1 MQKAFRNVLVIA
13 IIGVIIFG
21 VFSYING
28 NGNTP
33 KQLSY
38 SQFVEKLD
46 KGDLKTLEIQPEQNV
61 YLVSGKT
68 KNDEDYSSTILYNNE
83 KDLQKITNEA
93 KSQKGLDFKVKEEE
107 KQSVFVSMLTT
118 LIPVLIIAFLFI
130 FFLSQAQGGGGGGR
144 MMNFGKSKA
153 KMYDNQ
159 KRRVRFSD
167 VAGADEEKQELIEIV
182 DFLKDN
188 KKFKQMGS
196 RIPKGVLLV
205 GPPGTGK
212 TLLARAV
219 AGEAG
224 APFFSI
230 SGSDFV
236 EMFVGVGA
244 SRVRDLFEN
253 AKKNAPCIIFID
265 EIDAVG
271 RQRGAGV
278 GGGHDEREQ
287 TLNQL
292 LVEMD
297 GFGENEGII
306 MIAATNRPDIL
317 DPALLRPG
325 RFDRQIQVGRPDVKG
340 REAILHVHSKNKPLD
355 ETVDLKA
362 ISQRT
367 PGFSGADL
375 ENLLNEASL
384 IAAREGKNKIDMRDI
399 EEATDRVIAGPAKKS
414 RVISDKERNIVAHHE
429 AGHTVIGMVLDE
441 AEVVHKVTIV
451 PRGQAGGYAMMLPKQ
466 DRFLMTEP
474 ELLDK
479 ICGLLGGRVSEDI
492 NFHEVSTGASNDF
505 ERATQIARS
514 MVTEYGMSKKL
525 GPLQFSSSGGGQ
537 VFLGKDMQGEPNY
550 SGQIAY
556 EIDKEVQRIIKEQY
570 ERCKQIL
577 LDHEKELK
585 LIAKTLLT
593 EETLVAEQIRSLFYD
608 GVLPEVDYDAA
619 RVVKDEDS
627 DYSEG
632 KYGKS
637 YDDIREEQLE
647 EGKEDMREDRK
658 EDNDMNR
665 ERRHRQRDDRNNQT
679 GHDQLR
685 DGSNGDNDQH
695 RGHSNNEED
704 TGHEQSPNID
714 KPYNPNDPN
723 NPSNR

>member
-21 VFSYING
+21 LFSFLNG
-28 NGNTP
+28 NGNMP
-33 KQLSY
+33 KQLTY
-38 SQFVEKLD
+38 NQFVKQLD
-46 KGDLKTLEIQPEQNV
+46 KGDLKSLEIQPEQNV
-61 YLVSGKT
+61 YMVSGKT
-68 KNDEDYSSTILYNNE
+68 KDDKEYSSTILYNNDKE
-83 KDLQKITNEA
+83 LEKITDKAQN
-93 KSQKGLDFKVKEEE
+93 QDGLKFTVKEEE
-107 KQSVFVSMLTT
+107 KQSVFVSILTT
-118 LIPVLIIAFLFI
+118 LIPVLIIALLFI
-130 FFLSQAQGGGGGGR
+130 FFLSQAQGGGGGGGR

-153 KMYDNQ
+153 KMYDSQ
-159 KRRVRFSD
+159 KKRVRFSD

-188 KKFKQMGS
+188 KQFKQMGS

-224 APFFSI
+224 TPFFSI

-340 REAILHVHSKNKPLD
+340 REAILHVHAKNKPLD

-362 ISQRT
+362 VSQRT

-384 IAAREGKNKIDMRDI
+384 VAVREGKKKIDMRDI

-414 RVISDKERNIVAHHE
+414 RVISEKERNIVAHHE
-429 AGHTVIGMVLDE
+429 AGHTIIGMVLDE

-451 PRGQAGGYAMMLPKQ
+451 PRGQAGGYAIMLPKQ

-492 NFHEVSTGASNDF
+492 NFNEVSTGASNDF
-505 ERATQIARS
+505 ERATQIARQ

-525 GPLQFSSSGGGQ
+525 GPIQFSSSSNGQ
-537 VFLGKDMQGEPNY
+537 VFLGKDMQGDPEY

-570 ERCKQIL
+570 ERCKDIL
-577 LDHEKELK
+577 LEHKSQLL
-585 LIAKTLLT
+585 LIAESLLT
-593 EETLVAEQIRSLFYD
+593 EETLVAEQIQSLFHD
-608 GVLPEVDYDAA
+608 GVLPEVDYDGAK
-619 RVVKDEDS
+619 VVEEDKN
-627 DYSEG
+627 DFEDG

-637 YDDIREEQLE
+637 YEDVRKEQLNRSDDDQKDDHEDE
-647 EGKEDMREDRK
+647 E
-658 EDNDMNR
+658 
-665 ERRHRQRDDRNNQT
+665 
-679 GHDQLR
+679 
-685 DGSNGDNDQH
+685 SGDNEKD
-695 RGHSNNEED
+695 GENSEP
-704 TGHEQSPNID
+704 TGHEQAPDID
-714 KPYNPNDPN
+714 RPGNSNDPGRRN
-723 NPSNR
+723 

>member
-21 VFSYING
+21 LFSFLNG
-28 NGNTP
+28 NGNMP
-33 KQLSY
+33 KQLTY
-38 SQFVEKLD
+38 TQFVNKLN

-61 YLVSGKT
+61 YMVSGKT
-68 KNDEDYSSTILYNNE
+68 KKDEDYSSTILYNNE
-83 KDLQKITNEA
+83 KDLQKITDTA
-93 KSQKGLDFKVKEEE
+93 KKQDNLKFTVKEEE
-107 KQSVFVSMLTT
+107 KQSVFVSILTT
-118 LIPVLIIAFLFI
+118 LIPVLIIALLFI

-153 KMYDNQ
+153 KMYDSN

-212 TLLARAV
+212 TLLARVV

-340 REAILHVHSKNKPLD
+340 REAILHVHAKNKPLD

-414 RVISDKERNIVAHHE
+414 RVISEKERNIVAHHE
-429 AGHTVIGMVLDE
+429 AGHTIIGMVLDE
-441 AEVVHKVTIV
+441 AEIVHKVTIV

-492 NFHEVSTGASNDF
+492 NFGEVSTGASNDF

-525 GPLQFSSSGGGQ
+525 GPLQFSSNSGGQ

-556 EIDKEVQRIIKEQY
+556 EIDKEVQRIVKEQY

-577 LDHEKELK
+577 LEHEEQLK
-585 LIAKTLLT
+585 LIAKTLLS
-593 EETLVAEQIRSLFYD
+593 EETLVAEQIQSLFYD
-608 GVLPEVDYDAA
+608 GVLPEVDYDSAK
-619 RVVKDEDS
+619 VVKNENS
-627 DYSEG
+627 DYSDG

-637 YDDIREEQLE
+637 YNDIRKEQLE
-647 EGKEDMREDRK
+647 DDDKEDDDNHEKDEVNQDNTDREA
-658 EDNDMNR
+658 DNTSHTN
-665 ERRHRQRDDRNNQT
+665 EP
-679 GHDQLR
+679 GHQ
-685 DGSNGDNDQH
+685 
-695 RGHSNNEED
+695 
-704 TGHEQSPNID
+704 QSPNID

-723 NPSNR
+723 HRQ

>member
-21 VFSYING
+21 LFSFLNG
-28 NGNTP
+28 NGNMP
-33 KQLSY
+33 KQLTY
-38 SQFVEKLD
+38 TQFVSKLD
-46 KGDLKTLEIQPEQNV
+46 KGDLKSLEIQPEQNV
-61 YLVSGKT
+61 YMVSGKT
-68 KNDEDYSSTILYNNE
+68 KKGEDYSSTILFNNE
-83 KDLQKITNEA
+83 KDLQKITDTA
-93 KSQKGLDFKVKEEE
+93 QKQDGLKFTVKEEE
-107 KQSVFVSMLTT
+107 EQSVFVSILTT
-118 LIPVLIIAFLFI
+118 LIPVLIIALLFI

-153 KMYDNQ
+153 KMYDSS

-167 VAGADEEKQELIEIV
+167 VAGADEEKQELVEIV

-196 RIPKGVLLV
+196 RIPKGILLV

-340 REAILHVHSKNKPLD
+340 REAILHVHAKNKPLD

-429 AGHTVIGMVLDE
+429 AGHTIIGMVLDE

-492 NFHEVSTGASNDF
+492 NFGEVSTGASNDF

-525 GPLQFSSSGGGQ
+525 GPLQFSSSGNGQ

-556 EIDKEVQRIIKEQY
+556 EIDKEVQRIVKEQY
-570 ERCKQIL
+570 ERCKEIL
-577 LDHEKELK
+577 LEHQEQLK

-593 EETLVAEQIRSLFYD
+593 EETLVAEQIQSLFHE
-608 GVLPEVDYDAA
+608 GKLPEVDYDSAE
-619 RVVKDEDS
+619 VVTETDSEFKD
-627 DYSEG
+627 G

-637 YDDIREEQLE
+637 Y
-647 EGKEDMREDRK
+647 EDVRK
-658 EDNDMNR
+658 EQSLDNNDGESDHDND
-665 ERRHRQRDDRNNQT
+665 ESDT
-679 GHDQLR
+679 E
-685 DGSNGDNDQH
+685 S
-695 RGHSNNEED
+695 

-723 NPSNR
+723 HRE

>member
-1 MQKAFRNVLVIA
+1 MQKAFRNVLFIA
-13 IIGVIIFG
+13 IIGVVIFG
-21 VFSYING
+21 LFSWING
-28 NGNTP
+28 NGNVP
-33 KQLSY
+33 KELTY
-38 SQFVEKLD
+38 NQFMQNLED
-46 KGDLKTLEIQPEQNV
+46 GELKSLEIQPDNNV
-61 YLVSGKT
+61 YKVSGKLQ
-68 KNDEDYSSTILYNNE
+68 NDDDYASTILFNNSKE
-83 KDLQKITNEA
+83 LEQVTDAA
-93 KSQKGLDFKVKEEE
+93 KNQDGLDFTIKEEE
-107 KQSVFVSMLTT
+107 GQSVFLSILTT
-118 LIPVLIIAFLFI
+118 LIPIVVIALLFM

-153 KMYDNQ
+153 KMYDSQ
-159 KRRVRFSD
+159 KGRVRFSD

-188 KKFKQMGS
+188 NKFKQMGS

-212 TLLARAV
+212 TLIARAV

-224 APFFSI
+224 VPFFSI

-340 REAILHVHSKNKPLD
+340 REAILHVHAKNKPLD

-362 ISQRT
+362 IAQRT

-375 ENLLNEASL
+375 ENLLNEATL
-384 IAAREGKNKIDMRDI
+384 IAARSDKKKVDMRDI

-414 RVISDKERNIVAHHE
+414 RVISEKERNIVAHHE
-429 AGHTVIGMVLDE
+429 SGHTVIGMVLDE

-479 ICGLLGGRVSEDI
+479 ICGLLGGRVAEDI
-492 NFHEVSTGASNDF
+492 IFNEVSTGASNDF
-505 ERATQIARS
+505 ERATKIARE

-525 GPLQFSSSGGGQ
+525 GPLQFSNGGGGQ
-537 VFLGKDMQGEPNY
+537 VFLGKDMSGDPEY
-550 SGQIAY
+550 SGQIAF

-577 LDHEKELK
+577 LEHESQLR
-585 LIAKTLLT
+585 LIAETLLT
-593 EETLVAEQIRSLFYD
+593 EETLVAEQIQSLFHEGHLPVVNYD
-608 GVLPEVDYDAA
+608 EAKVVDHGD
-619 RVVKDEDS
+619 KDGFQD
-627 DYSEG
+627 G

-637 YDDIREEQLE
+637 YDEIRREQEELTERSHGGRTEQE
-647 EGKEDMREDRK
+647 EESDS
-658 EDNDMNR
+658 
-665 ERRHRQRDDRNNQT
+665 T
-679 GHDQLR
+679 
-685 DGSNGDNDQH
+685 
-695 RGHSNNEED
+695 EED
-704 TGHEQSPNID
+704 TTGYEGKPDIDRPGEDDPRQS
-714 KPYNPNDPN
+714 
-723 NPSNR
+723 

>member
-21 VFSYING
+21 LFSFLNG
-28 NGNTP
+28 NGNMP
-33 KQLSY
+33 KQLTY
-38 SQFVEKLD
+38 TQFVNKLN

-61 YLVSGKT
+61 YMVSGKT
-68 KNDEDYSSTILYNNE
+68 KKDEDYSSTILYNNE
-83 KDLQKITNEA
+83 KDLQKITDTA
-93 KSQKGLDFKVKEEE
+93 KKQDNLKFTVKEEE
-107 KQSVFVSMLTT
+107 KQSVFVSILTT
-118 LIPVLIIAFLFI
+118 LIPVLIIALLFI

-153 KMYDNQ
+153 KMYDSN

-306 MIAATNRPDIL
+306 MIAVQTA
-317 DPALLRPG
+317 
-325 RFDRQIQVGRPDVKG
+325 QI
-340 REAILHVHSKNKPLD
+340 S
-355 ETVDLKA
+355 
-362 ISQRT
+362 
-367 PGFSGADL
+367 
-375 ENLLNEASL
+375 
-384 IAAREGKNKIDMRDI
+384 
-399 EEATDRVIAGPAKKS
+399 
-414 RVISDKERNIVAHHE
+414 
-429 AGHTVIGMVLDE
+429 
-441 AEVVHKVTIV
+441 
-451 PRGQAGGYAMMLPKQ
+451 
-466 DRFLMTEP
+466 
-474 ELLDK
+474 
-479 ICGLLGGRVSEDI
+479 
-492 NFHEVSTGASNDF
+492 
-505 ERATQIARS
+505 
-514 MVTEYGMSKKL
+514 
-525 GPLQFSSSGGGQ
+525 
-537 VFLGKDMQGEPNY
+537 
-550 SGQIAY
+550 
-556 EIDKEVQRIIKEQY
+556 
-570 ERCKQIL
+570 
-577 LDHEKELK
+577 
-585 LIAKTLLT
+585 
-593 EETLVAEQIRSLFYD
+593 
-608 GVLPEVDYDAA
+608 
-619 RVVKDEDS
+619 
-627 DYSEG
+627 
-632 KYGKS
+632 
-637 YDDIREEQLE
+637 
-647 EGKEDMREDRK
+647 
-658 EDNDMNR
+658 
-665 ERRHRQRDDRNNQT
+665 
-679 GHDQLR
+679 
-685 DGSNGDNDQH
+685 
-695 RGHSNNEED
+695 
-704 TGHEQSPNID
+704 
-714 KPYNPNDPN
+714 
-723 NPSNR
+723 

>member
-21 VFSYING
+21 LFSFLNG
-28 NGNTP
+28 NGNMP
-33 KQLSY
+33 KQLTY
-38 SQFVEKLD
+38 TQFVNKLN

-61 YLVSGKT
+61 YMVSGKT
-68 KNDEDYSSTILYNNE
+68 KKDEDYSSTILYNNE
-83 KDLQKITNEA
+83 KDLQKITDTA
-93 KSQKGLDFKVKEEE
+93 KKQDNLKFTVKEEE
-107 KQSVFVSMLTT
+107 KQSVFVSILTT
-118 LIPVLIIAFLFI
+118 LIPVLIIALLFI

-153 KMYDNQ
+153 KMYDSN

-205 GPPGTGK
+205 GP
-212 TLLARAV
+212 

-340 REAILHVHSKNKPLD
+340 REAILHVHAKNKPLD

-414 RVISDKERNIVAHHE
+414 RVISEKERNIVAHHE
-429 AGHTVIGMVLDE
+429 AGHTIIGMVLDE
-441 AEVVHKVTIV
+441 AEIVHKVTIV

-492 NFHEVSTGASNDF
+492 NFGEVSTGASNDF

-525 GPLQFSSSGGGQ
+525 GPLQFSSNSGGQ

-556 EIDKEVQRIIKEQY
+556 EIDKEVQRIVKEQY

-577 LDHEKELK
+577 LEHEEQLK
-585 LIAKTLLT
+585 LIAKTLLS
-593 EETLVAEQIRSLFYD
+593 EETLVAEQIQSLFYD
-608 GVLPEVDYDAA
+608 GVLPEVDYDSAK
-619 RVVKDEDS
+619 VVKNENS
-627 DYSEG
+627 DYSDG

-637 YDDIREEQLE
+637 YNDIRKEQLE
-647 EGKEDMREDRK
+647 DDDKEDDDNHEKDEVNQDNTDREA
-658 EDNDMNR
+658 DNTSHTN
-665 ERRHRQRDDRNNQT
+665 EP
-679 GHDQLR
+679 GHQ
-685 DGSNGDNDQH
+685 
-695 RGHSNNEED
+695 
-704 TGHEQSPNID
+704 QSPNID

-723 NPSNR
+723 HRQ

>member
-21 VFSYING
+21 LFSWLNG
-28 NGNTP
+28 NGNMP
-33 KQLSY
+33 KQLTY
-38 SQFVEKLD
+38 NQFVKQLD
-46 KGDLKTLEIQPEQNV
+46 KGELKSLEIQPEQNV
-61 YLVSGKT
+61 YMVSGKT
-68 KNDEDYSSTILYNNE
+68 KKDEDYSSTILYNNDKE
-83 KDLQKITNEA
+83 LEKITDKA
-93 KSQKGLDFKVKEEE
+93 QSQDGLKFTVKEEE
-107 KQSVFVSMLTT
+107 KQSVFVSILTT
-118 LIPVLIIAFLFI
+118 LIPVLIIALLFI
-130 FFLSQAQGGGGGGR
+130 FFLSQAQGGGGGGGR

-153 KMYDNQ
+153 KMYDSQ
-159 KRRVRFSD
+159 KKRVRFSD

-188 KKFKQMGS
+188 KQFKQMGS

-224 APFFSI
+224 TPFFSI

-340 REAILHVHSKNKPLD
+340 REAILHVHARNKPLD

-362 ISQRT
+362 VSQRT

-384 IAAREGKNKIDMRDI
+384 VAVREGKKKIDMRDI

-414 RVISDKERNIVAHHE
+414 RVISEKERNIVAHHE
-429 AGHTVIGMVLDE
+429 AGHTIIGMVLDE

-492 NFHEVSTGASNDF
+492 NFNEVSTGASNDF
-505 ERATQIARS
+505 ERATQIARQ

-525 GPLQFSSSGGGQ
+525 GTVQFTSSSNGQ
-537 VFLGKDMQGEPNY
+537 VFLGKDMQGDPEY

-570 ERCKQIL
+570 ERCKDIL
-577 LDHEKELK
+577 LEHQSQLL
-585 LIAKTLLT
+585 LIAESLLK

-619 RVVKDEDS
+619 EVVS
-627 DYSEG
+627 DQESEFKEG

-637 YDDIREEQLE
+637 YEDVRKEQLE
-647 EGKEDMREDRK
+647 VDKQEDQQEEKDIDKESKDSEH
-658 EDNDMNR
+658 DNDN
-665 ERRHRQRDDRNNQT
+665 
-679 GHDQLR
+679 
-685 DGSNGDNDQH
+685 S
-695 RGHSNNEED
+695 EE
-704 TGHEQSPNID
+704 TGHEQAPNID
-714 KPYNPNDPN
+714 KPSNPSDPNDP
-723 NPSNR
+723 SNRN

>member
-1 MQKAFRNVLVIA
+1 MFIRDRQ
-13 IIGVIIFG
+13 
-21 VFSYING
+21 
-28 NGNTP
+28 
-33 KQLSY
+33 
-38 SQFVEKLD
+38 LD
-46 KGDLKTLEIQPEQNV
+46 KGELKSLEIQPEQNV
-61 YLVSGKT
+61 YMVSGKT
-68 KNDEDYSSTILYNNE
+68 KKDEDYSSTILYNNE
-83 KDLQKITNEA
+83 KDLQKITDTA
-93 KSQKGLDFKVKEEE
+93 KKQDNLKFTVKEEE
-107 KQSVFVSMLTT
+107 KQSVFVSILTT
-118 LIPVLIIAFLFI
+118 LIPVLIIALLFI

-153 KMYDNQ
+153 KMYDSN

-340 REAILHVHSKNKPLD
+340 REAILHVHAKNKPLD

-414 RVISDKERNIVAHHE
+414 RVISEKERNIVAHHE
-429 AGHTVIGMVLDE
+429 AGHTIIGMVLDE
-441 AEVVHKVTIV
+441 AEIVHKVTIV

-492 NFHEVSTGASNDF
+492 NFGEVSTGASNDF

-525 GPLQFSSSGGGQ
+525 GPLQFSSNSGGQ

-556 EIDKEVQRIIKEQY
+556 EIDKEVQRIVKEQY

-577 LDHEKELK
+577 LEHEEQLK
-585 LIAKTLLT
+585 LIAKTLLS
-593 EETLVAEQIRSLFYD
+593 EETLVAEQIQSLFYD
-608 GVLPEVDYDAA
+608 GVLPEVDYDSAK
-619 RVVKDEDS
+619 VVKNENS
-627 DYSEG
+627 DYSDG

-637 YDDIREEQLE
+637 YNDIRKEQLE
-647 EGKEDMREDRK
+647 DDDKEDDDNHEKDEVNQDNTDREA
-658 EDNDMNR
+658 DNTSHTN
-665 ERRHRQRDDRNNQT
+665 EP
-679 GHDQLR
+679 GHQ
-685 DGSNGDNDQH
+685 
-695 RGHSNNEED
+695 
-704 TGHEQSPNID
+704 QSPNID

-723 NPSNR
+723 HRQ

>member
-1 MQKAFRNVLVIA
+1 MQKAFRNVLFIA
-13 IIGVIIFG
+13 IVGVVIFG
-21 VFSYING
+21 LFSWING
-28 NGNTP
+28 NGNVP
-33 KQLSY
+33 KELTY
-38 SQFVEKLD
+38 TQFIQKLD
-46 KGDLKTLEIQPEQNV
+46 NGELKSLEIQPENNV
-61 YLVSGKT
+61 YKVSGKL
-68 KNDEDYSSTILYNNE
+68 KNNDDYASTILFNNDQE
-83 KDLQKITNEA
+83 LNKVTETAKD
-93 KSQKGLDFKVKEEE
+93 QKGLDFTVKEEE
-107 KQSVFVSMLTT
+107 GQSVFVSIIST
-118 LIPVLIIAFLFI
+118 LIPVLVIALLFI

-153 KMYDNQ
+153 KMYDSQ
-159 KRRVRFSD
+159 KGRVRFTD

-224 APFFSI
+224 VPFFSI

-325 RFDRQIQVGRPDVKG
+325 RFDRQIQVGRPDVTG
-340 REAILHVHSKNKPLD
+340 REAILHVHAKNKPLD

-362 ISQRT
+362 IAQRT

-384 IAAREGKNKIDMRDI
+384 IAARSGKKKIDMRDI

-414 RVISDKERNIVAHHE
+414 RVISEKERNIVAHHE
-429 AGHTVIGMVLDE
+429 AGHTIIGMVLDE

-479 ICGLLGGRVSEDI
+479 ICGLLGGRVAEDI
-492 NFHEVSTGASNDF
+492 IFNEVSTGASNDF
-505 ERATQIARS
+505 ERATQIARE
-514 MVTEYGMSKKL
+514 MVTKYGMSKKL
-525 GPLQFSSSGGGQ
+525 GTVQFSHGGGQ
-537 VFLGKDMQGEPNY
+537 VFLGKDMSGEPEY
-550 SGQIAY
+550 SGQIAF

-577 LDHEKELK
+577 LDHESQLK

-593 EETLVAEQIRSLFYD
+593 EETLVAEQIQSLFHE
-608 GVLPEVDYDAA
+608 GHLPEVNYDDAK
-619 RVVKDEDS
+619 VVNHSENKAFD
-627 DYSEG
+627 EG

-637 YDDIREEQLE
+637 YDDIRREQQELT
-647 EGKEDMREDRK
+647 GRA
-658 EDNDMNR
+658 NR
-665 ERRHRQRDDRNNQT
+665 DQSERRNEDETTNETEPKDSENRQQND
-679 GHDQLR
+679 
-685 DGSNGDNDQH
+685 NGDT
-695 RGHSNNEED
+695 
-704 TGHEQSPNID
+704 TGYEQEPNID
-714 KPYNPNDPN
+714 RPGNDQP
-723 NPSNR
+723 PRQ

>member
-21 VFSYING
+21 LFSFLNG
-28 NGNTP
+28 NGNMP
-33 KQLSY
+33 KQLTY
-38 SQFVEKLD
+38 TQFVNKLN

-61 YLVSGKT
+61 YMVSGKT
-68 KNDEDYSSTILYNNE
+68 KKDEDYSSTILYNNE
-83 KDLQKITNEA
+83 KDLQKITDTA
-93 KSQKGLDFKVKEEE
+93 KKQDNLKFTVKEEE
-107 KQSVFVSMLTT
+107 KQSVFVSILTT
-118 LIPVLIIAFLFI
+118 LIPVLIIALLFI

-153 KMYDNQ
+153 KMYDSN

-340 REAILHVHSKNKPLD
+340 REAILHVHAKNKPLD

-367 PGFSGADL
+367 PGFSGAEL

-414 RVISDKERNIVAHHE
+414 RVISEKERNIVAHHE
-429 AGHTVIGMVLDE
+429 AGHTIIGMVLDE
-441 AEVVHKVTIV
+441 AEIVHKVTIV

-492 NFHEVSTGASNDF
+492 NFGEVSTGASNDF

-525 GPLQFSSSGGGQ
+525 GPLQFSSNSGGQ

-556 EIDKEVQRIIKEQY
+556 EIDKEVQRIVKEQY

-577 LDHEKELK
+577 LEHEEQLK
-585 LIAKTLLT
+585 LIAKTLLS
-593 EETLVAEQIRSLFYD
+593 EETLVAEQIQSLFYD
-608 GVLPEVDYDAA
+608 GVLPEVDYDSAK
-619 RVVKDEDS
+619 VVKNENS
-627 DYSEG
+627 DYSDG

-637 YDDIREEQLE
+637 YNDIRKEQLE
-647 EGKEDMREDRK
+647 DDDKEDDDNHEKDEVNQDNTDREA
-658 EDNDMNR
+658 DNTSHTN
-665 ERRHRQRDDRNNQT
+665 EP
-679 GHDQLR
+679 GHQ
-685 DGSNGDNDQH
+685 
-695 RGHSNNEED
+695 
-704 TGHEQSPNID
+704 QSPNID

-723 NPSNR
+723 HRQ

>member
-1 MQKAFRNVLVIA
+1 MLVIA

-21 VFSYING
+21 LFSFLNG
-28 NGNTP
+28 NGNMP
-33 KQLSY
+33 KQLTY
-38 SQFVEKLD
+38 TQFVNKLN

-61 YLVSGKT
+61 YMVSGKT
-68 KNDEDYSSTILYNNE
+68 KKDEDYSSTILYNNE
-83 KDLQKITNEA
+83 KDLQKITDTA
-93 KSQKGLDFKVKEEE
+93 KKQDNLKFTVKEEE
-107 KQSVFVSMLTT
+107 KQSVFVSILST
-118 LIPVLIIAFLFI
+118 LIPVLIIALLFI

-153 KMYDNQ
+153 KMYDSN

-414 RVISDKERNIVAHHE
+414 RVISEKERNIVAHHE
-429 AGHTVIGMVLDE
+429 AGHTIIGMVLDE

-492 NFHEVSTGASNDF
+492 NFGEVSTGASNDF

-556 EIDKEVQRIIKEQY
+556 EIDKEVQRIVKEQY

-577 LDHEKELK
+577 LEHQEQLK

-593 EETLVAEQIRSLFYD
+593 EETLVAEQIRALFYD
-608 GVLPEVDYDAA
+608 GELPEVDYDAA
-619 RVVKDEDS
+619 KVVKDEDT
-627 DYSEG
+627 DYSDG

-637 YDDIREEQLE
+637 YDDIRKEQLD
-647 EGKEDMREDRK
+647 EGDEKEKEDRK
-658 EDNDMNR
+658 ENR
-665 ERRHRQRDDRNNQT
+665 DIEHERRRQHNED
-679 GHDQLR
+679 HDYKGQE
-685 DGSNGDNDQH
+685 SDQD
-695 RGHSNNEED
+695 SD
-704 TGHEQSPNID
+704 SDVTGHEQSPNID
-714 KPYNPNDPN
+714 KPYDPN
-723 NPSNR
+723 NPDNRH

>member
-1 MQKAFRNVLVIA
+1 MQKAFRNVLFIA
-13 IIGVIIFG
+13 IVGVVIFG
-21 VFSYING
+21 LFSWING
-28 NGNTP
+28 NGNVP
-33 KQLSY
+33 KELTY
-38 SQFVEKLD
+38 TQFIQKLD
-46 KGDLKTLEIQPEQNV
+46 NGELKSLEIQPENNV
-61 YLVSGKT
+61 YKVSGKL
-68 KNDEDYSSTILYNNE
+68 KNNDDYASTILFNNDQE
-83 KDLQKITNEA
+83 LNKVTETAKD
-93 KSQKGLDFKVKEEE
+93 QKGLDFTVKEEE
-107 KQSVFVSMLTT
+107 GQSVFVSIIST
-118 LIPVLIIAFLFI
+118 LIPVLVIALLFI

-153 KMYDNQ
+153 KMYDSQ
-159 KRRVRFSD
+159 KGRVRFTD

-224 APFFSI
+224 VPFFSI

-325 RFDRQIQVGRPDVKG
+325 RFDRQIQVGRPDVTG
-340 REAILHVHSKNKPLD
+340 REAILHVHAKNKPLD

-362 ISQRT
+362 IAQRT

-384 IAAREGKNKIDMRDI
+384 IAARSGKKKIDMRDI

-414 RVISDKERNIVAHHE
+414 RVISEKERNIVAHHE
-429 AGHTVIGMVLDE
+429 AGHTIIGMVLDE

-479 ICGLLGGRVSEDI
+479 ICGLLGGRVAEDI
-492 NFHEVSTGASNDF
+492 IFNEVSTGASNDF
-505 ERATQIARS
+505 ERATQIARE
-514 MVTEYGMSKKL
+514 MVTKYGMSKKL
-525 GPLQFSSSGGGQ
+525 GTVQFSHGGGQ
-537 VFLGKDMQGEPNY
+537 VFLGKDMSGEPEY
-550 SGQIAY
+550 SGQIAF
-556 EIDKEVQRIIKEQY
+556 EIDKEVQRIIKGQY

-577 LDHEKELK
+577 LDHESQLK

-593 EETLVAEQIRSLFYD
+593 EETLVAEQIQSLFHE
-608 GVLPEVDYDAA
+608 GHLPEVNYDDAK
-619 RVVKDEDS
+619 VVNHSENKAFD
-627 DYSEG
+627 EG

-637 YDDIREEQLE
+637 YDDIRREQQELT
-647 EGKEDMREDRK
+647 GRA
-658 EDNDMNR
+658 NR
-665 ERRHRQRDDRNNQT
+665 DQSERRNEDETTNETEPKDSENRQQND
-679 GHDQLR
+679 
-685 DGSNGDNDQH
+685 NGDT
-695 RGHSNNEED
+695 
-704 TGHEQSPNID
+704 TGYEQEPNID
-714 KPYNPNDPN
+714 RPGNDQP
-723 NPSNR
+723 PRQ

>member
-1 MQKAFRNVLVIA
+1 MQKAFRNVLFIA
-13 IIGVIIFG
+13 IVGVVIFG
-21 VFSYING
+21 LFSWING
-28 NGNTP
+28 NGNVP
-33 KQLSY
+33 KELTY
-38 SQFVEKLD
+38 TQFIQKLD
-46 KGDLKTLEIQPEQNV
+46 NGELKSLEIQPENNV
-61 YLVSGKT
+61 YKVSGKL
-68 KNDEDYSSTILYNNE
+68 KNNDDYASTILFNNDQE
-83 KDLQKITNEA
+83 LNKVTETAKD
-93 KSQKGLDFKVKEEE
+93 QKGLDFTVKEEE
-107 KQSVFVSMLTT
+107 GQSVFVSIIST
-118 LIPVLIIAFLFI
+118 LIPVLVIALLFI

-153 KMYDNQ
+153 KMYDSQ
-159 KRRVRFSD
+159 KGRVRFTD

-224 APFFSI
+224 VPFFSI

-325 RFDRQIQVGRPDVKG
+325 RFDRQIQVGRPDVTG
-340 REAILHVHSKNKPLD
+340 REAILHVHAKNKPLD

-362 ISQRT
+362 IAQRT

-384 IAAREGKNKIDMRDI
+384 IAARSGKKKIDMRDI

-414 RVISDKERNIVAHHE
+414 RVISEKERNIVAHHE
-429 AGHTVIGMVLDE
+429 AGHTIIGMVLDE

-479 ICGLLGGRVSEDI
+479 ICGLLGGRVAEDI
-492 NFHEVSTGASNDF
+492 IFNEVSTGASNDF
-505 ERATQIARS
+505 ERATQIARE
-514 MVTEYGMSKKL
+514 MVTKYGMSKKL
-525 GPLQFSSSGGGQ
+525 GTVQFSHGGGQ
-537 VFLGKDMQGEPNY
+537 VFLGKDMSGEPEY
-550 SGQIAY
+550 SGQIAF

-577 LDHEKELK
+577 LDHESQLK

-593 EETLVAEQIRSLFYD
+593 EETLVAEQIQSLFHE
-608 GVLPEVDYDAA
+608 GHLPEVNYDDAK
-619 RVVKDEDS
+619 VVNHSENKAFD
-627 DYSEG
+627 EG

-637 YDDIREEQLE
+637 YDDIHREQQELT
-647 EGKEDMREDRK
+647 GRA
-658 EDNDMNR
+658 NR
-665 ERRHRQRDDRNNQT
+665 DQSERRNEDETTNETEPKDSEDTQQND
-679 GHDQLR
+679 
-685 DGSNGDNDQH
+685 NGDT
-695 RGHSNNEED
+695 
-704 TGHEQSPNID
+704 TGYEQEPNID
-714 KPYNPNDPN
+714 RPGNDQP
-723 NPSNR
+723 PRQ

>member
-21 VFSYING
+21 LFSFLNG
-28 NGNTP
+28 NGNMP
-33 KQLSY
+33 KQLTY
-38 SQFVEKLD
+38 TQFVNKLD
-46 KGDLKTLEIQPEQNV
+46 KGDLKSLEIQPEQNV
-61 YLVSGKT
+61 YMVSGKT
-68 KNDEDYSSTILYNNE
+68 KNGEDYSSTILFNNE
-83 KDLQKITNEA
+83 KDLQKITDTA
-93 KSQKGLDFKVKEEE
+93 KKQDGLKFTVKEEE
-107 KQSVFVSMLTT
+107 EQSVFVSILTT
-118 LIPVLIIAFLFI
+118 LIPVLIIALLFI

-153 KMYDNQ
+153 KMYDSS

-167 VAGADEEKQELIEIV
+167 VAGADEEKQELVEIV

-340 REAILHVHSKNKPLD
+340 REAILHVHAKNKPLD

-429 AGHTVIGMVLDE
+429 AGHTIIGMVLDE

-492 NFHEVSTGASNDF
+492 NFGEVSTGASNDF

-556 EIDKEVQRIIKEQY
+556 EIDKEVQRIVKEQY
-570 ERCKQIL
+570 ERCKEIL
-577 LDHEKELK
+577 LEHQDQLK

-593 EETLVAEQIRSLFYD
+593 EETLVAEQIQSLFHE
-608 GVLPEVDYDAA
+608 GKLPEVDYDSAE
-619 RVVKDEDS
+619 VVKETNSEFD
-627 DYSEG
+627 EG

-637 YDDIREEQLE
+637 Y
-647 EGKEDMREDRK
+647 EDVRK
-658 EDNDMNR
+658 EQSLDHKGDDN
-665 ERRHRQRDDRNNQT
+665 H
-679 GHDQLR
+679 H
-685 DGSNGDNDQH
+685 
-695 RGHSNNEED
+695 ED
-704 TGHEQSPNID
+704 ESEDEPTGHEQSSNID

-723 NPSNR
+723 HRE

>member
-1 MQKAFRNVLVIA
+1 MQKAFRNVLFIA
-13 IIGVIIFG
+13 IVGVVIFG
-21 VFSYING
+21 LFSWING
-28 NGNTP
+28 NGNVP
-33 KQLSY
+33 KELTY
-38 SQFVEKLD
+38 TQFIQKLD
-46 KGDLKTLEIQPEQNV
+46 NGELKSLEIQPENNV
-61 YLVSGKT
+61 YKVSGKL
-68 KNDEDYSSTILYNNE
+68 KNNDDYASTILFNNDQE
-83 KDLQKITNEA
+83 LNKVTETAKD
-93 KSQKGLDFKVKEEE
+93 QKGLDFTVKEEE
-107 KQSVFVSMLTT
+107 GQSVFVSIIST
-118 LIPVLIIAFLFI
+118 LIPVLVIALLFI

-153 KMYDNQ
+153 KMYDSQ
-159 KRRVRFSD
+159 KGRVRFTD

-224 APFFSI
+224 VPFFSI

-325 RFDRQIQVGRPDVKG
+325 RFDRQIQVGRPDVTG
-340 REAILHVHSKNKPLD
+340 REAILHVHAKNKPLD

-362 ISQRT
+362 IAQRT

-384 IAAREGKNKIDMRDI
+384 IAARSGKKKIDMRDI

-414 RVISDKERNIVAHHE
+414 RVISEKERNIVAHHE
-429 AGHTVIGMVLDE
+429 AGHTIIGMVLDE

-451 PRGQAGGYAMMLPKQ
+451 LRGQAGGYAMMLPKQ

-479 ICGLLGGRVSEDI
+479 ICGLLGGRVAEDI
-492 NFHEVSTGASNDF
+492 IFNEVSTGASNDF
-505 ERATQIARS
+505 ERATQIARE
-514 MVTEYGMSKKL
+514 MVTKYGMSKKL
-525 GPLQFSSSGGGQ
+525 GTVQFSHGGGQ
-537 VFLGKDMQGEPNY
+537 VFLGKDMSGEPEY
-550 SGQIAY
+550 SGQIAF

-577 LDHEKELK
+577 LDHESQLK

-593 EETLVAEQIRSLFYD
+593 EETLVAEQIQSLFHE
-608 GVLPEVDYDAA
+608 GHLPEVNYDDAK
-619 RVVKDEDS
+619 VVNHSENKAFD
-627 DYSEG
+627 EG

-637 YDDIREEQLE
+637 YDDIRREQQELT
-647 EGKEDMREDRK
+647 GRA
-658 EDNDMNR
+658 NR
-665 ERRHRQRDDRNNQT
+665 DQSERRNEDETTNETEPKDSEDTQQND
-679 GHDQLR
+679 
-685 DGSNGDNDQH
+685 NGDT
-695 RGHSNNEED
+695 
-704 TGHEQSPNID
+704 TGYEQEPNID
-714 KPYNPNDPN
+714 RPGNDQP
-723 NPSNR
+723 PRQ

>member
-21 VFSYING
+21 LFSFLNG
-28 NGNTP
+28 NGNMP
-33 KQLSY
+33 KQLTY
-38 SQFVEKLD
+38 TQFVNKLN

-61 YLVSGKT
+61 YMVSGKT
-68 KNDEDYSSTILYNNE
+68 KKDEDYSSTILYNNE
-83 KDLQKITNEA
+83 KDLQKITDTA
-93 KSQKGLDFKVKEEE
+93 KKQDNLKFTVKEEE
-107 KQSVFVSMLTT
+107 KQSVFVSILTT
-118 LIPVLIIAFLFI
+118 LIPVLIIALLFI

-153 KMYDNQ
+153 KMYDSN

-325 RFDRQIQVGRPDVKG
+325 RFDRQNQVGRPDVKG
-340 REAILHVHSKNKPLD
+340 REAILHVHAKNKPLD

-414 RVISDKERNIVAHHE
+414 RVISEKERNIVAHHE
-429 AGHTVIGMVLDE
+429 AGHTIIGMVLDE
-441 AEVVHKVTIV
+441 AEIVHKVTIV

-492 NFHEVSTGASNDF
+492 NFGEVSTGASNDF

-525 GPLQFSSSGGGQ
+525 GPLQFSSNSGGQ

-556 EIDKEVQRIIKEQY
+556 EIDKEVQRIVKEQY

-577 LDHEKELK
+577 LEHEEQLK
-585 LIAKTLLT
+585 LIAKTLLS
-593 EETLVAEQIRSLFYD
+593 EETLVAEQIQSLFYD
-608 GVLPEVDYDAA
+608 GVLPEVDYDSAK
-619 RVVKDEDS
+619 VVKNENS
-627 DYSEG
+627 DYSDG

-637 YDDIREEQLE
+637 YNDIRKEQLE
-647 EGKEDMREDRK
+647 DDDKEDDDNHEKDEVNQDNTDREA
-658 EDNDMNR
+658 DNTSHTN
-665 ERRHRQRDDRNNQT
+665 EP
-679 GHDQLR
+679 GHQ
-685 DGSNGDNDQH
+685 
-695 RGHSNNEED
+695 
-704 TGHEQSPNID
+704 QSPNID

-723 NPSNR
+723 HRQ

>member
-1 MQKAFRNVLVIA
+1 MQKAFRNVLFIA
-13 IIGVIIFG
+13 IVGVVIFG
-21 VFSYING
+21 LFSWING
-28 NGNTP
+28 NGNVP
-33 KQLSY
+33 KELTY
-38 SQFVEKLD
+38 TQFIQKLD
-46 KGDLKTLEIQPEQNV
+46 NGELKSLEIQPENNV
-61 YLVSGKT
+61 YKVSGKL
-68 KNDEDYSSTILYNNE
+68 KNNDDYASTILFNNDQE
-83 KDLQKITNEA
+83 LNKVTETAKD
-93 KSQKGLDFKVKEEE
+93 QKGLDFTVKEEE
-107 KQSVFVSMLTT
+107 GQSVFVSIIST
-118 LIPVLIIAFLFI
+118 LIPVLVIALLFI

-153 KMYDNQ
+153 KMYDSQ
-159 KRRVRFSD
+159 KGRVRFTD

-224 APFFSI
+224 VPFFSI

-325 RFDRQIQVGRPDVKG
+325 RFDRQIQVGRPDVTG
-340 REAILHVHSKNKPLD
+340 REAILHVHAKNKPLD

-362 ISQRT
+362 IAQRT

-384 IAAREGKNKIDMRDI
+384 IAARSGKKKIDMRDI

-414 RVISDKERNIVAHHE
+414 RVISEKERNIVAHHE
-429 AGHTVIGMVLDE
+429 AGHTIIGMVLDE

-479 ICGLLGGRVSEDI
+479 ICGLLGGRGAEDI
-492 NFHEVSTGASNDF
+492 IFNEVSTGASNDF
-505 ERATQIARS
+505 ERATQIARE
-514 MVTEYGMSKKL
+514 MVTKYGMSKKL
-525 GPLQFSSSGGGQ
+525 GTVQFSHGGGQ
-537 VFLGKDMQGEPNY
+537 VFLGKDMSGEPEY
-550 SGQIAY
+550 SGQIAF

-577 LDHEKELK
+577 LDHESQLK

-593 EETLVAEQIRSLFYD
+593 EETLVAEQIQSLFHE
-608 GVLPEVDYDAA
+608 GHLPEVNYDDAK
-619 RVVKDEDS
+619 VVNHSENKAFD
-627 DYSEG
+627 EG

-637 YDDIREEQLE
+637 YDDIRREQQELT
-647 EGKEDMREDRK
+647 GRA
-658 EDNDMNR
+658 NR
-665 ERRHRQRDDRNNQT
+665 DQSERRNEDETTNETEPKDSEDTQQND
-679 GHDQLR
+679 
-685 DGSNGDNDQH
+685 NGDT
-695 RGHSNNEED
+695 
-704 TGHEQSPNID
+704 TGYEQEPNID
-714 KPYNPNDPN
+714 RPGNDQP
-723 NPSNR
+723 PRQ

>member
-21 VFSYING
+21 LFSWLNG
-28 NGNTP
+28 NGNMP
-33 KQLSY
+33 KQLTY
-38 SQFVEKLD
+38 NQFVEKLD
-46 KGDLKTLEIQPEQNV
+46 KGDLKSLEIQPEQSV
-61 YLVSGKT
+61 YMVSGKT
-68 KNDEDYSSTILYNNE
+68 KNDEDYSSTILYNNDKE
-83 KDLQKITNEA
+83 LQKITDTA
-93 KSQKGLDFKVKEEE
+93 QKQDNLKFTVKEEE
-107 KQSVFVSMLTT
+107 KQSVFVSILTT
-118 LIPVLIIAFLFI
+118 LIPVLIIALLFI

-153 KMYDNQ
+153 KMYDSQ
-159 KRRVRFSD
+159 KKRVRFSD
-167 VAGADEEKQELIEIV
+167 VAGADEEKQELVEIV

-188 KKFKQMGS
+188 KQFKQMGS

-224 APFFSI
+224 TPFFSI

-340 REAILHVHSKNKPLD
+340 REAILHVHAKNKPLD

-384 IAAREGKNKIDMRDI
+384 VAVREGKKKIDMRDI

-414 RVISDKERNIVAHHE
+414 RVISEKERNIVAHHE
-429 AGHTVIGMVLDE
+429 AGHTIIGMVLDE

-492 NFHEVSTGASNDF
+492 NFGEVSTGASNDF
-505 ERATQIARS
+505 ERATHIARQ
-514 MVTEYGMSKKL
+514 MVTEYGMSEKL
-525 GPLQFSSSGGGQ
+525 GPLQFSSGSGGQ
-537 VFLGKDMQGEPNY
+537 VFLGKDMQGDPEY

-556 EIDKEVQRIIKEQY
+556 EIDKEVQRIVKEQY
-570 ERCKQIL
+570 ARAKDIL
-577 LDHEKELK
+577 LEHKKQLV
-585 LIAKTLLT
+585 LIAETLLT
-593 EETLVAEQIRSLFYD
+593 EETLVAEQIKSLFND
-608 GVLPEVDYDAA
+608 GVLPEVNYDDAK
-619 RVVKDEDS
+619 VVDKTDS
-627 DYSEG
+627 EFKEG

-637 YDDIREEQLE
+637 YDEI
-647 EGKEDMREDRK
+647 RK
-658 EDNDMNR
+658 EQDLDTDDSDDTQENHSTDDDTDDNTS
-665 ERRHRQRDDRNNQT
+665 Q
-679 GHDQLR
+679 
-685 DGSNGDNDQH
+685 
-695 RGHSNNEED
+695 ED
-704 TGHEQSPNID
+704 TGHEQAPNID
-714 KPYNPNDPN
+714 KPSNPSDPNDPSTRN
-723 NPSNR
+723 

>member
-1 MQKAFRNVLVIA
+1 MQKAFRNVLFVA
-13 IIGVIIFG
+13 IIGVVIFG
-21 VFSYING
+21 LFSWING
-28 NGNTP
+28 NGNVP
-33 KQLSY
+33 KELTY
-38 SQFVEKLD
+38 NQFIQKLD
-46 KGDLKTLEIQPEQNV
+46 KGELKTLEIQPEHNV
-61 YLVSGKT
+61 YKVSGKL
-68 KNDEDYSSTILYNNE
+68 KNNDDYASTILFNNDKE
-83 KDLQKITNEA
+83 LDKITETA
-93 KSQKGLDFKVKEEE
+93 KEQKGLDFTVKEEE
-107 KQSVFVSMLTT
+107 GQSVFVSIIST
-118 LIPVLIIAFLFI
+118 LIPVLVIALLFI
-130 FFLSQAQGGGGGGR
+130 FFLSQAQGGGGGR

-153 KMYDNQ
+153 KMYDSQ
-159 KRRVRFSD
+159 KGRVRFSD

-224 APFFSI
+224 VPFFSI

-325 RFDRQIQVGRPDVKG
+325 RFDRQIQVGRPDVTG
-340 REAILHVHSKNKPLD
+340 REAILHVHAKNKPLD

-362 ISQRT
+362 IAQRT

-384 IAAREGKNKIDMRDI
+384 IAARSGKKKIDMRDI

-429 AGHTVIGMVLDE
+429 AGHTIIGMVLDE
-441 AEVVHKVTIV
+441 AEIVHKVTIV

-479 ICGLLGGRVSEDI
+479 ICGLLGGRVAEDI
-492 NFHEVSTGASNDF
+492 IFNEVSTGASNDF
-505 ERATQIARS
+505 ERATQIARE
-514 MVTEYGMSKKL
+514 MVTQYGMSKKL
-525 GPLQFSSSGGGQ
+525 GPLQFKHGGGQ
-537 VFLGKDMQGEPNY
+537 VFLGKDMSGEPEY
-550 SGQIAY
+550 SGQIAF

-577 LDHEKELK
+577 LEHESQLK

-593 EETLVAEQIRSLFYD
+593 EETLVAEQIQSLFHEGHLPVVNYD
-608 GVLPEVDYDAA
+608 DAQ
-619 RVVKDEDS
+619 VINHSENKDFD
-627 DYSEG
+627 EG

-637 YDDIREEQLE
+637 YDDIRREQQSLTQHPS
-647 EGKEDMREDRK
+647 
-658 EDNDMNR
+658 
-665 ERRHRQRDDRNNQT
+665 ERRHDES
-679 GHDQLR
+679 
-685 DGSNGDNDQH
+685 SNEEKQDNDQKDQSSH
-695 RGHSNNEED
+695 QEDEDKDTTGYEQEPKIDRPGDNEPR
-704 TGHEQSPNID
+704 Q
-714 KPYNPNDPN
+714 
-723 NPSNR
+723 

>member
-1 MQKAFRNVLVIA
+1 MQKAFRNVLFIA
-13 IIGVIIFG
+13 IVGVVIFG
-21 VFSYING
+21 LFSWING
-28 NGNTP
+28 NGNVP
-33 KQLSY
+33 KELTY
-38 SQFVEKLD
+38 TQFIQKLD
-46 KGDLKTLEIQPEQNV
+46 NGELKSLEIQPENNV
-61 YLVSGKT
+61 YKVSGKL
-68 KNDEDYSSTILYNNE
+68 KNNDDYASTILFNNDQE
-83 KDLQKITNEA
+83 LNKVTETAKD
-93 KSQKGLDFKVKEEE
+93 QKGLDFTVKEEE
-107 KQSVFVSMLTT
+107 GQSVFVSIIST
-118 LIPVLIIAFLFI
+118 LIPVLVIALLFI

-144 MMNFGKSKA
+144 MMNFGKSKV
-153 KMYDNQ
+153 KMYDSQ
-159 KRRVRFSD
+159 KGRVRFTD

-224 APFFSI
+224 VPFFSI

-325 RFDRQIQVGRPDVKG
+325 RFDRQIQVGRPDVTG
-340 REAILHVHSKNKPLD
+340 REAILHVHAKNKPLD

-362 ISQRT
+362 IAQRT

-384 IAAREGKNKIDMRDI
+384 IAARSGKKKIDMRDI

-414 RVISDKERNIVAHHE
+414 RVISEKERNIVAHHE
-429 AGHTVIGMVLDE
+429 AGHTIIGMVLDE

-479 ICGLLGGRVSEDI
+479 ICGLLGGRVAEDI
-492 NFHEVSTGASNDF
+492 IFNEVSTGASNDF
-505 ERATQIARS
+505 ERATQIARE
-514 MVTEYGMSKKL
+514 MVTKYGMSKKL
-525 GPLQFSSSGGGQ
+525 GTVQFSHGGGQ
-537 VFLGKDMQGEPNY
+537 VFLGKDMSGEPEY
-550 SGQIAY
+550 SGQIAF

-577 LDHEKELK
+577 LDHESQLK

-593 EETLVAEQIRSLFYD
+593 EETLVAEQIQSLFHE
-608 GVLPEVDYDAA
+608 GHLPEVNYDDAK
-619 RVVKDEDS
+619 VVNHSENKAFD
-627 DYSEG
+627 EG

-637 YDDIREEQLE
+637 YDDIRREQQELTGRANRDQSE
-647 EGKEDMREDRK
+647 RRNEDETTNETEPKDSEDRQQ
-658 EDNDMNR
+658 ND
-665 ERRHRQRDDRNNQT
+665 
-679 GHDQLR
+679 
-685 DGSNGDNDQH
+685 NGDT
-695 RGHSNNEED
+695 
-704 TGHEQSPNID
+704 TGYEQEPNID
-714 KPYNPNDPN
+714 RPGNDQP
-723 NPSNR
+723 PRQ

>member
-21 VFSYING
+21 VFSFLNG
-28 NGNTP
+28 NGNMP
-33 KQLSY
+33 KQLTY
-38 SQFVEKLD
+38 TQFVNKLD
-46 KGDLKTLEIQPEQNV
+46 KGDLKSLEIQPEQNV
-61 YLVSGKT
+61 YMVSGKT
-68 KNDEDYSSTILYNNE
+68 KSGDDYSSTVLYNNE
-83 KDLQKITNEA
+83 KDLQKITDTA
-93 KSQKGLDFKVKEEE
+93 KKQDGLKFTVKEEE
-107 KQSVFVSMLTT
+107 KQSVFVSILTT
-118 LIPVLIIAFLFI
+118 LIPVLIIALLFI

-153 KMYDNQ
+153 KMYDSN

-340 REAILHVHSKNKPLD
+340 REAILHVHAKNKPLD

-414 RVISDKERNIVAHHE
+414 RVISEKERNIVAHHE
-429 AGHTVIGMVLDE
+429 AGHTIIGMVLDE
-441 AEVVHKVTIV
+441 AEIVHKVTIV

-492 NFHEVSTGASNDF
+492 NFGEVSTGASNDF

-525 GPLQFSSSGGGQ
+525 GPLQFSSNSGGQ

-556 EIDKEVQRIIKEQY
+556 EIDKEVQRIVKEQY

-577 LDHEKELK
+577 LEHEEQLK

-593 EETLVAEQIRSLFYD
+593 EETLVAEQIQSLFYD
-608 GVLPEVDYDAA
+608 GVLPEVDYDSAK
-619 RVVKDEDS
+619 VVKNENS
-627 DYSEG
+627 DYSDG

-637 YDDIREEQLE
+637 YNDIRKEQLE
-647 EGKEDMREDRK
+647 DDDKEDDDNHEKDEVKQDNTDREA
-658 EDNDMNR
+658 DNTSHTN
-665 ERRHRQRDDRNNQT
+665 EP
-679 GHDQLR
+679 GHQ
-685 DGSNGDNDQH
+685 
-695 RGHSNNEED
+695 
-704 TGHEQSPNID
+704 QSPNID

-723 NPSNR
+723 HRQ

>member
-1 MQKAFRNVLVIA
+1 MQKAFRNVLFIA
-13 IIGVIIFG
+13 IVGVVIFG
-21 VFSYING
+21 LFSWING
-28 NGNTP
+28 NGNVP
-33 KQLSY
+33 KELTY
-38 SQFVEKLD
+38 TQFIQKLD
-46 KGDLKTLEIQPEQNV
+46 NGELKSLEIQPENNV
-61 YLVSGKT
+61 YKVSGKL
-68 KNDEDYSSTILYNNE
+68 KNNDDYASTILFNNDQE
-83 KDLQKITNEA
+83 LNKVTETAKD
-93 KSQKGLDFKVKEEE
+93 QKGLDFTVKEEE
-107 KQSVFVSMLTT
+107 GQSVFVSIIST
-118 LIPVLIIAFLFI
+118 LIPVLVIALLFI

-153 KMYDNQ
+153 KMYDSQ
-159 KRRVRFSD
+159 KGRVRFTD

-224 APFFSI
+224 VPFFSI

-325 RFDRQIQVGRPDVKG
+325 RFDRQIQVGRPDVTG
-340 REAILHVHSKNKPLD
+340 REAILHVHAKNKPLD

-362 ISQRT
+362 IAQRT

-384 IAAREGKNKIDMRDI
+384 IAARSGKKKIDMRDI

-414 RVISDKERNIVAHHE
+414 RVISEKERNIVAHHE
-429 AGHTVIGMVLDE
+429 AGHTIIGMVLDE

-479 ICGLLGGRVSEDI
+479 ICGLLGGRVAEDI
-492 NFHEVSTGASNDF
+492 IFNEVSTGASNDF
-505 ERATQIARS
+505 ERATQIARE
-514 MVTEYGMSKKL
+514 MVTKYGMSKKL
-525 GPLQFSSSGGGQ
+525 GTVQFSHGGGQ
-537 VFLGKDMQGEPNY
+537 VFLGKDMSGEPEY
-550 SGQIAY
+550 SGQIAF

-577 LDHEKELK
+577 LDHESQLK

-593 EETLVAEQIRSLFYD
+593 EETLVAEQIQSLFHE
-608 GVLPEVDYDAA
+608 GHLPEVNYDDAK
-619 RVVKDEDS
+619 VVNHSENKAFD
-627 DYSEG
+627 EG

-637 YDDIREEQLE
+637 YDDIRREQQELTE
-647 EGKEDMREDRK
+647 RA
-658 EDNDMNR
+658 NR
-665 ERRHRQRDDRNNQT
+665 GQSERRNEDETTNETEPKDSEDTQQND
-679 GHDQLR
+679 
-685 DGSNGDNDQH
+685 NGDT
-695 RGHSNNEED
+695 
-704 TGHEQSPNID
+704 TGYEQEPNID
-714 KPYNPNDPN
+714 RPGNDQP
-723 NPSNR
+723 PRQ

>member
-21 VFSYING
+21 LFSFLNG
-28 NGNTP
+28 NGNMP
-33 KQLSY
+33 KQLTY
-38 SQFVEKLD
+38 TQFVNKLN

-61 YLVSGKT
+61 YMVSGKT
-68 KNDEDYSSTILYNNE
+68 KKDEDYSSTILYNNE
-83 KDLQKITNEA
+83 KDLQKITDTA
-93 KSQKGLDFKVKEEE
+93 KKQDNLKFTVKEEE
-107 KQSVFVSMLTT
+107 KQSVFVSILTT
-118 LIPVLIIAFLFI
+118 LIPVLIIALLFI

-153 KMYDNQ
+153 KMYDSN

-340 REAILHVHSKNKPLD
+340 REAILHVHAKNKPLD

-414 RVISDKERNIVAHHE
+414 RVISEKERNIVAHHE
-429 AGHTVIGMVLDE
+429 AGHTIIGMVLDE
-441 AEVVHKVTIV
+441 AEIVHKVTIV

-492 NFHEVSTGASNDF
+492 NFGEVSTGASNDF

-525 GPLQFSSSGGGQ
+525 GPLQFSSNSGGQ

-556 EIDKEVQRIIKEQY
+556 EIDKEVQRIVKEQY

-577 LDHEKELK
+577 LEHEEQLK
-585 LIAKTLLT
+585 LIAKTLLS
-593 EETLVAEQIRSLFYD
+593 EETLVAEQIQSLFYD
-608 GVLPEVDYDAA
+608 GVLPEVDYDSAK
-619 RVVKDEDS
+619 VVKNENS
-627 DYSEG
+627 DYSDG

-637 YDDIREEQLE
+637 YNDIRKEQLE
-647 EGKEDMREDRK
+647 DDDKEDDDNHEKDEVNQDNTDREA
-658 EDNDMNR
+658 DNTSHMN
-665 ERRHRQRDDRNNQT
+665 EP
-679 GHDQLR
+679 GHQ
-685 DGSNGDNDQH
+685 
-695 RGHSNNEED
+695 
-704 TGHEQSPNID
+704 QSPNID

-723 NPSNR
+723 HRQ

>member
-21 VFSYING
+21 LFSFLNG
-28 NGNTP
+28 NGNMP
-33 KQLSY
+33 KQLTY
-38 SQFVEKLD
+38 TQFVNKLN

-61 YLVSGKT
+61 YMVSGKT
-68 KNDEDYSSTILYNNE
+68 KKDEDYSSTILYNNE
-83 KDLQKITNEA
+83 KDLQKITDTA
-93 KSQKGLDFKVKEEE
+93 KKQDNLKFTVKEEE
-107 KQSVFVSMLTT
+107 KQSVFVSILTT
-118 LIPVLIIAFLFI
+118 LIPVLIIALLFI

-153 KMYDNQ
+153 KMYDSN

-340 REAILHVHSKNKPLD
+340 REAILHVHAKNKPLD

-414 RVISDKERNIVAHHE
+414 RVISEKERNIVAHHE
-429 AGHTVIGMVLDE
+429 AGHTIIGMVLDE
-441 AEVVHKVTIV
+441 AEIVHKVTIV

-492 NFHEVSTGASNDF
+492 NFGEVSTGASNDF

-525 GPLQFSSSGGGQ
+525 GPLQFSSNSGGQ

-556 EIDKEVQRIIKEQY
+556 EIDKEVQRIVKEQY

-577 LDHEKELK
+577 LKHEEQLK

-593 EETLVAEQIRSLFYD
+593 EETLVAEQIQSLFYD
-608 GVLPEVDYDAA
+608 GVLPEVDYDSAK
-619 RVVKDEDS
+619 VVKNENS
-627 DYSEG
+627 DYSDG

-637 YDDIREEQLE
+637 YNDIRKEQLE
-647 EGKEDMREDRK
+647 DDDKEDD
-658 EDNDMNR
+658 DNHEKD
-665 ERRHRQRDDRNNQT
+665 EVNQDNT
-679 GHDQLR
+679 DSEADNTSHTNEPGHQ
-685 DGSNGDNDQH
+685 
-695 RGHSNNEED
+695 
-704 TGHEQSPNID
+704 QSPNID

-723 NPSNR
+723 HRQ

>member
-21 VFSYING
+21 LFSFLNG
-28 NGNTP
+28 NGNMP
-33 KQLSY
+33 KQLTY
-38 SQFVEKLD
+38 TQFVNKLN

-61 YLVSGKT
+61 YMVSGKT
-68 KNDEDYSSTILYNNE
+68 KKDEDYSSTILYNNE
-83 KDLQKITNEA
+83 KDLQKITDTA
-93 KSQKGLDFKVKEEE
+93 KKQDNLKFTVKEEE
-107 KQSVFVSMLTT
+107 KQSVFVSILTT
-118 LIPVLIIAFLFI
+118 LIPVLIIALLFI

-153 KMYDNQ
+153 KMYDSN

-340 REAILHVHSKNKPLD
+340 REAILHVHAKNKPLD

-414 RVISDKERNIVAHHE
+414 RVISEKERNIVAHHE
-429 AGHTVIGMVLDE
+429 AGHTIIGMVLDE
-441 AEVVHKVTIV
+441 AEIVHKVTIV

-492 NFHEVSTGASNDF
+492 NFGEVSTGASNDF

-525 GPLQFSSSGGGQ
+525 GPLQFSSNSGGQ

-556 EIDKEVQRIIKEQY
+556 EIDKEVQRIVKEQY

-577 LDHEKELK
+577 LEHEEQLK
-585 LIAKTLLT
+585 LIAKTLLS
-593 EETLVAEQIRSLFYD
+593 EETLVAEQIQSLFYD
-608 GVLPEVDYDAA
+608 GVLPEVDYDSAK
-619 RVVKDEDS
+619 VVKNENS
-627 DYSEG
+627 DYSDG

-637 YDDIREEQLE
+637 YNDIRKEQLE
-647 EGKEDMREDRK
+647 DDDKEDDDNHEKDEVNQDNTDREA
-658 EDNDMNR
+658 DNTSHTN
-665 ERRHRQRDDRNNQT
+665 EP
-679 GHDQLR
+679 GHQ
-685 DGSNGDNDQH
+685 
-695 RGHSNNEED
+695 
-704 TGHEQSPNID
+704 QSPNID
-714 KPYNPNDPN
+714 KPYNPND
-723 NPSNR
+723 SNHRQ

>member
-21 VFSYING
+21 LFSFLNG
-28 NGNTP
+28 NGNMP
-33 KQLSY
+33 KQLTY
-38 SQFVEKLD
+38 TQFVNKLN

-61 YLVSGKT
+61 YMVSGKT
-68 KNDEDYSSTILYNNE
+68 KKDEDYSSTILYNNE
-83 KDLQKITNEA
+83 KDLQKITDTA
-93 KSQKGLDFKVKEEE
+93 KKQDNLKFTVKEEE
-107 KQSVFVSMLTT
+107 KQSVFVTILTT
-118 LIPVLIIAFLFI
+118 LIPVLIIALLFI

-153 KMYDNQ
+153 KMYDSN

-340 REAILHVHSKNKPLD
+340 REAILHVHAKNKPLD

-414 RVISDKERNIVAHHE
+414 RVISEKERNIVAHHE
-429 AGHTVIGMVLDE
+429 AGHTIIGMVLDE
-441 AEVVHKVTIV
+441 AEIVHKVTIV

-492 NFHEVSTGASNDF
+492 NFGEVSTGASNDF

-525 GPLQFSSSGGGQ
+525 GPLQFSSNSGGQ

-556 EIDKEVQRIIKEQY
+556 EIDKEVQRIVKEQY

-577 LDHEKELK
+577 LEHEEQLK
-585 LIAKTLLT
+585 LIAKTLLS
-593 EETLVAEQIRSLFYD
+593 EETLVAEQIQSLFYD
-608 GVLPEVDYDAA
+608 GVLPEVDYDSAK
-619 RVVKDEDS
+619 VVKNENS
-627 DYSEG
+627 DYSDG

-637 YDDIREEQLE
+637 YNDIRKEQLE
-647 EGKEDMREDRK
+647 DDDKEDDDNHEKDEVNQDNTDREA
-658 EDNDMNR
+658 DNTSHTN
-665 ERRHRQRDDRNNQT
+665 EP
-679 GHDQLR
+679 GHQ
-685 DGSNGDNDQH
+685 
-695 RGHSNNEED
+695 
-704 TGHEQSPNID
+704 QSPNID

-723 NPSNR
+723 HRQ

>member
-1 MQKAFRNVLVIA
+1 MQKAFRNVLFIA
-13 IIGVIIFG
+13 IVGVVIFG
-21 VFSYING
+21 LFSWING
-28 NGNTP
+28 NGNVP
-33 KQLSY
+33 KELTY
-38 SQFVEKLD
+38 TQFIQKLD
-46 KGDLKTLEIQPEQNV
+46 NGELKSLEIQPENNV
-61 YLVSGKT
+61 YKVSGKL
-68 KNDEDYSSTILYNNE
+68 KNNDDYASTILFNNDQE
-83 KDLQKITNEA
+83 LNKVTETAKD
-93 KSQKGLDFKVKEEE
+93 QKGLDFTVKEEE
-107 KQSVFVSMLTT
+107 GQSVFVSIIST
-118 LIPVLIIAFLFI
+118 LIPVLVIALLFI

-153 KMYDNQ
+153 KMYDSQ
-159 KRRVRFSD
+159 KGRVRFTD

-224 APFFSI
+224 VPFFSI

-325 RFDRQIQVGRPDVKG
+325 RFDRQIQVGRPDVTG
-340 REAILHVHSKNKPLD
+340 REAILHVHAKNKPLD

-362 ISQRT
+362 IAQRT

-384 IAAREGKNKIDMRDI
+384 IAARSGKKKIDMRDI

-414 RVISDKERNIVAHHE
+414 RVISEKERNIVAHHE
-429 AGHTVIGMVLDE
+429 AGHTIIGMVLDE

-466 DRFLMTEP
+466 DRFLMTES

-479 ICGLLGGRVSEDI
+479 ICGLLGGRVAEDI
-492 NFHEVSTGASNDF
+492 IFNEVSTGASNDF
-505 ERATQIARS
+505 ERATQIARE
-514 MVTEYGMSKKL
+514 MVTKYGMSKKL
-525 GPLQFSSSGGGQ
+525 GTVQFSHGGGQ
-537 VFLGKDMQGEPNY
+537 VFLGKDMSGEPEY
-550 SGQIAY
+550 SGQIAF

-577 LDHEKELK
+577 LDHESQLK

-593 EETLVAEQIRSLFYD
+593 EETLVAEQIQSLFHE
-608 GVLPEVDYDAA
+608 GHLPEVNYDDAK
-619 RVVKDEDS
+619 VVNHSENKAFD
-627 DYSEG
+627 EG

-637 YDDIREEQLE
+637 YDDIRREQQELT
-647 EGKEDMREDRK
+647 GRA
-658 EDNDMNR
+658 NR
-665 ERRHRQRDDRNNQT
+665 DQSERRNEDETTNETEPKDSEDTQQND
-679 GHDQLR
+679 
-685 DGSNGDNDQH
+685 NGDT
-695 RGHSNNEED
+695 
-704 TGHEQSPNID
+704 TGYEQEPNID
-714 KPYNPNDPN
+714 RPGNDQP
-723 NPSNR
+723 PRQ

>member
-21 VFSYING
+21 LFSWLNG
-28 NGNTP
+28 NGNMP
-33 KQLSY
+33 KQLTY
-38 SQFVEKLD
+38 NQFVKQLD
-46 KGDLKTLEIQPEQNV
+46 KGELKSLEIQPEQNV
-61 YLVSGKT
+61 YMVSGKT
-68 KNDEDYSSTILYNNE
+68 KKDEDYSSTILYNNDKE
-83 KDLQKITNEA
+83 LEKITDKA
-93 KSQKGLDFKVKEEE
+93 QSQDGLKFTVKEEE
-107 KQSVFVSMLTT
+107 KQSVFVSILTT
-118 LIPVLIIAFLFI
+118 LIPVLIIALLFI
-130 FFLSQAQGGGGGGR
+130 FFLSQAQGGGGGGGR

-153 KMYDNQ
+153 KMYDSQ
-159 KRRVRFSD
+159 KKRVRFSD

-188 KKFKQMGS
+188 KQFKQMGS

-224 APFFSI
+224 TPFFSI

-340 REAILHVHSKNKPLD
+340 REAILHVHARNKPLD

-362 ISQRT
+362 VSQRT

-384 IAAREGKNKIDMRDI
+384 VAVREGKKKIDMRDI

-414 RVISDKERNIVAHHE
+414 RVISEKERNIVAHHE
-429 AGHTVIGMVLDE
+429 AGHTIIGMVLDE

-492 NFHEVSTGASNDF
+492 NFNEVSTGASNDF
-505 ERATQIARS
+505 ERATQIARQ

-525 GPLQFSSSGGGQ
+525 GTVQFTSSSNGQ
-537 VFLGKDMQGEPNY
+537 VFLGKDMQGDPEY

-570 ERCKQIL
+570 ERCKNIL
-577 LDHEKELK
+577 LEHQSQLL
-585 LIAKTLLT
+585 LIAESLLK

-619 RVVKDEDS
+619 EVVS
-627 DYSEG
+627 DQESEFKEG

-637 YDDIREEQLE
+637 YEDVRKEQLE
-647 EGKEDMREDRK
+647 DGQQEEDQQEEKDIDKESKDSEH
-658 EDNDMNR
+658 DND
-665 ERRHRQRDDRNNQT
+665 D
-679 GHDQLR
+679 
-685 DGSNGDNDQH
+685 S
-695 RGHSNNEED
+695 EE
-704 TGHEQSPNID
+704 TGHEQAPNID
-714 KPYNPNDPN
+714 KPSNPSDPNDP
-723 NPSNR
+723 SNRN

>member
-1 MQKAFRNVLVIA
+1 MQKAFRNVLFIA
-13 IIGVIIFG
+13 IVGVVIFG
-21 VFSYING
+21 LFSWING
-28 NGNTP
+28 NGNVP
-33 KQLSY
+33 KELTY
-38 SQFVEKLD
+38 TQFIQKLD
-46 KGDLKTLEIQPEQNV
+46 NGELKSLEIQPENNV
-61 YLVSGKT
+61 YKVSGKL
-68 KNDEDYSSTILYNNE
+68 KNNDDYASTILFNNDQE
-83 KDLQKITNEA
+83 LNKVTETAKD
-93 KSQKGLDFKVKEEE
+93 QKGLDFTVKEEE
-107 KQSVFVSMLTT
+107 GQSVFVSIIST
-118 LIPVLIIAFLFI
+118 LIPVLVIALLFI

-153 KMYDNQ
+153 KMYDSQ
-159 KRRVRFSD
+159 KGRVRFTD
-167 VAGADEEKQELIEIV
+167 VAGADEEKQELVEIV

-224 APFFSI
+224 VPFFSI

-325 RFDRQIQVGRPDVKG
+325 RFDRQIQVGRPDVTG
-340 REAILHVHSKNKPLD
+340 REAILHVHAKNKPLD

-362 ISQRT
+362 IAQRT

-384 IAAREGKNKIDMRDI
+384 IAARSGKKKIDMRDI

-414 RVISDKERNIVAHHE
+414 RVISEKERNIVAHHE
-429 AGHTVIGMVLDE
+429 AGHTIIGMVLDE

-479 ICGLLGGRVSEDI
+479 ICGLLGGRVAEDI
-492 NFHEVSTGASNDF
+492 IFNEVSTGASNDF
-505 ERATQIARS
+505 ERATQIARE
-514 MVTEYGMSKKL
+514 MVTKYGMSKKL
-525 GPLQFSSSGGGQ
+525 GTVQFSHGGGQ
-537 VFLGKDMQGEPNY
+537 VFLGKDMSGEPEY
-550 SGQIAY
+550 SGQIAF

-577 LDHEKELK
+577 LDHESQLK

-593 EETLVAEQIRSLFYD
+593 EETLVAEQIQSLFHE
-608 GVLPEVDYDAA
+608 GHLPEVNYDDAK
-619 RVVKDEDS
+619 VVNHSENKAFD
-627 DYSEG
+627 EG

-637 YDDIREEQLE
+637 YDDIRREQQELTGRANRDQSE
-647 EGKEDMREDRK
+647 RRNEDETTNETEPKDSEDRQQ
-658 EDNDMNR
+658 ND
-665 ERRHRQRDDRNNQT
+665 
-679 GHDQLR
+679 
-685 DGSNGDNDQH
+685 NGDT
-695 RGHSNNEED
+695 
-704 TGHEQSPNID
+704 TGYEQEPNID
-714 KPYNPNDPN
+714 RPGNDQP
-723 NPSNR
+723 PRQ

>member
-1 MQKAFRNVLVIA
+1 MQKAFRNVLFIA
-13 IIGVIIFG
+13 IVGVVIFG
-21 VFSYING
+21 LFSWING
-28 NGNTP
+28 NGNVP
-33 KQLSY
+33 KELTY
-38 SQFVEKLD
+38 TQFIQKLD
-46 KGDLKTLEIQPEQNV
+46 NGELKSLEIQPENNV
-61 YLVSGKT
+61 YKVSGKL
-68 KNDEDYSSTILYNNE
+68 KNNDDYASTILFNNDQE
-83 KDLQKITNEA
+83 LNKVTETAKD
-93 KSQKGLDFKVKEEE
+93 QKGLDFTVKEEE
-107 KQSVFVSMLTT
+107 GQSVFVSIIST
-118 LIPVLIIAFLFI
+118 LIPVLVIALLFI

-153 KMYDNQ
+153 KMYDSQ
-159 KRRVRFSD
+159 KGRVRFTD

-224 APFFSI
+224 VPFFSI

-325 RFDRQIQVGRPDVKG
+325 RFDRQIQVGRPDVTG
-340 REAILHVHSKNKPLD
+340 REAILHVHAKNKPLD

-362 ISQRT
+362 IAQRT

-384 IAAREGKNKIDMRDI
+384 IAARSGKKKIDMRDI

-414 RVISDKERNIVAHHE
+414 RVISEKERNIVAHHE
-429 AGHTVIGMVLDE
+429 AGHTIIGMVLDE

-479 ICGLLGGRVSEDI
+479 ICGLLGGRVAEGI
-492 NFHEVSTGASNDF
+492 IFNEVSTGASNDF
-505 ERATQIARS
+505 ERATQIARE
-514 MVTEYGMSKKL
+514 MVTKYGMSKKL
-525 GPLQFSSSGGGQ
+525 GTVQFSHGGGQ
-537 VFLGKDMQGEPNY
+537 VFLGKDMSGEPEY
-550 SGQIAY
+550 SGQIAF

-577 LDHEKELK
+577 LDHESQLK

-593 EETLVAEQIRSLFYD
+593 EETLVAEQIQSLFHE
-608 GVLPEVDYDAA
+608 GHLPEVNYDDAK
-619 RVVKDEDS
+619 VVNHSENKAFD
-627 DYSEG
+627 EG

-637 YDDIREEQLE
+637 YDDIRREQQELT
-647 EGKEDMREDRK
+647 GRA
-658 EDNDMNR
+658 NR
-665 ERRHRQRDDRNNQT
+665 DQSERRNEDETTNETEPKDSEDTQQND
-679 GHDQLR
+679 
-685 DGSNGDNDQH
+685 NGDT
-695 RGHSNNEED
+695 
-704 TGHEQSPNID
+704 TGYEQEPNID
-714 KPYNPNDPN
+714 RPGNDQP
-723 NPSNR
+723 PRQ

>member
-21 VFSYING
+21 LFSWLTG
-28 NGNTP
+28 NGNMP
-33 KQLSY
+33 KQLTY
-38 SQFVEKLD
+38 NQFVKQLD
-46 KGDLKTLEIQPEQNV
+46 KGELKSLEIQPEQNV
-61 YLVSGKT
+61 YMVSGKT
-68 KNDEDYSSTILYNNE
+68 KKDEDYSSTILYNNDKE
-83 KDLQKITNEA
+83 LEKITDKA
-93 KSQKGLDFKVKEEE
+93 QSQDGLKFTVKEEE
-107 KQSVFVSMLTT
+107 KQSVFVSILTT
-118 LIPVLIIAFLFI
+118 LIPVLIIALLFI
-130 FFLSQAQGGGGGGR
+130 FFLSQAQGGGGGGGR

-153 KMYDNQ
+153 KMYDSQ
-159 KRRVRFSD
+159 KKRVRFSD

-188 KKFKQMGS
+188 KQFKQMGS

-224 APFFSI
+224 TPFFSI

-340 REAILHVHSKNKPLD
+340 REAILHVHARNKPLD

-362 ISQRT
+362 VSQRT

-384 IAAREGKNKIDMRDI
+384 VAVREGKKKIDMRDI

-414 RVISDKERNIVAHHE
+414 RVISEKERNIVAHHE
-429 AGHTVIGMVLDE
+429 AGHTIIGMVLDE

-492 NFHEVSTGASNDF
+492 NFNEVSTGASNDF
-505 ERATQIARS
+505 ERATQIARQ

-525 GPLQFSSSGGGQ
+525 GTVQFTSSSNGQ
-537 VFLGKDMQGEPNY
+537 VFLGKDMQGDPEY

-570 ERCKQIL
+570 ERCKNIL
-577 LDHEKELK
+577 LEHQSQLL
-585 LIAKTLLT
+585 LIAESLLK

-619 RVVKDEDS
+619 EVVS
-627 DYSEG
+627 DQESEFKEG

-637 YDDIREEQLE
+637 YEDVRKEQLE
-647 EGKEDMREDRK
+647 VGKQQEKEDQQEEKDIDKARK
-658 EDNDMNR
+658 DSEHDND
-665 ERRHRQRDDRNNQT
+665 D
-679 GHDQLR
+679 
-685 DGSNGDNDQH
+685 S
-695 RGHSNNEED
+695 EE
-704 TGHEQSPNID
+704 TGHEQAPNID
-714 KPYNPNDPN
+714 KPSNPSDPNDP
-723 NPSNR
+723 SNRN

>member
-1 MQKAFRNVLVIA
+1 MQKAFRNVLFIA
-13 IIGVIIFG
+13 IVGVVIFG
-21 VFSYING
+21 LFSWING
-28 NGNTP
+28 NGNVP
-33 KQLSY
+33 KELTY
-38 SQFVEKLD
+38 TQFIQKLD
-46 KGDLKTLEIQPEQNV
+46 NGELKSLEIQPENNV
-61 YLVSGKT
+61 YKVSGKL
-68 KNDEDYSSTILYNNE
+68 KNNDDYASTILFNNDQE
-83 KDLQKITNEA
+83 LNKVTETAKD
-93 KSQKGLDFKVKEEE
+93 QKGLDFTVKEEE
-107 KQSVFVSMLTT
+107 GQSVFVSIIST
-118 LIPVLIIAFLFI
+118 LIPVLVIALLFI

-153 KMYDNQ
+153 KMYDSQ
-159 KRRVRFSD
+159 KGRVRFTD

-224 APFFSI
+224 VPFFSI

-325 RFDRQIQVGRPDVKG
+325 RFDRQIQVGRPDVTG
-340 REAILHVHSKNKPLD
+340 REAILHVHAKNKPLD

-362 ISQRT
+362 IAQRT

-384 IAAREGKNKIDMRDI
+384 IAARSGKKKIDMRDI
-399 EEATDRVIAGPAKKS
+399 EEATDRVNAGPAKKS
-414 RVISDKERNIVAHHE
+414 RVISEKERNIVAHHE
-429 AGHTVIGMVLDE
+429 AGHTIIGMVLDE

-479 ICGLLGGRVSEDI
+479 ICGLLGGRVAEDI
-492 NFHEVSTGASNDF
+492 IFNEVSTGASNDF
-505 ERATQIARS
+505 ERATQIARE
-514 MVTEYGMSKKL
+514 MVTKYGMSKKL
-525 GPLQFSSSGGGQ
+525 GTVQFSHGGGQ
-537 VFLGKDMQGEPNY
+537 VFLGKDMSGEPEY
-550 SGQIAY
+550 SGQIAF

-577 LDHEKELK
+577 LDHESQLK

-593 EETLVAEQIRSLFYD
+593 EETLVAEQIQSLFHE
-608 GVLPEVDYDAA
+608 GHLPEVNYDDAK
-619 RVVKDEDS
+619 VVNHSENKAFD
-627 DYSEG
+627 EG

-637 YDDIREEQLE
+637 YDDIRREQQELT
-647 EGKEDMREDRK
+647 GRA
-658 EDNDMNR
+658 NR
-665 ERRHRQRDDRNNQT
+665 DQSERRNEDETTNETEPKDSENRQQND
-679 GHDQLR
+679 
-685 DGSNGDNDQH
+685 NGDT
-695 RGHSNNEED
+695 
-704 TGHEQSPNID
+704 TGYEQEPNID
-714 KPYNPNDPN
+714 RPGNDQP
-723 NPSNR
+723 PRQ